1 MLVHE
6 GKGEG
11 EAILVASMKA
21 WSFLSVIEVDSN
33 ATLF

>member
-21 WSFLSVIEVDSN
+21 WSLLSIREVDSN
-33 ATLF
+33 ETLF